1 MAINFQCLPTPLL
14 PIGMFIAVYISTV
27 RLPSLI
33 GTAPFYIYKPSVSLP
48 DSFRALYL
56 EVQTARTGQGGV
68 VGQRE
73 KDAVFR
79 FQLSDDNIS
88 RPYLY
93 ICISPE
99 VFDTLQHARRF
110 GGE

>member
-1 MAINFQCLPTPLL
+1 MMAINFQCLPTPLL

-73 KDAVFR
+73 F
-79 FQLSDDNIS
+79 SS
-88 RPYLY
+88 
-93 ICISPE
+93 
-99 VFDTLQHARRF
+99 
-110 GGE
+110 

>member
-1 MAINFQCLPTPLL
+1 MISPS
-14 PIGMFIAVYISTV
+14 YID
-27 RLPSLI
+27 R
-33 GTAPFYIYKPSVSLP
+33 PSVSLP
-48 DSFRALYL
+48 DSCRALYR

-93 ICISPE
+93 ICISTE